1 MRITD
6 NGDGTVDLYYER
18 GSTVVI
24 IEVVPVDGGKAVTT
38 FFTGAGQAPPPPV
51 IVPGTAMDLASYG
64 VNVNTR
70 NLQGGAKVLA
80 IDYIWTG
87 ASHLHTWATMSR
99 GERPELPVFARHHG
113 LMNAV
118 FMDGSVR
125 LMKPEDIDPANE
137 DVSKTYWLP

>member
-64 VNVNTR
+64 VNVNTQR
-70 NLQGGAKVLA
+70 LQGGGKILA

-99 GERPELPVFARHHG
+99 GERPELPVFARHRG